1 MLITSG
7 GKMIR
12 TRVAEI
18 PSMSRNTQ
26 GVRLMEPSEG
36 ERVVS
41 VAKLGEEDEV
51 EVA

>member
-1 MLITSG
+1 MLITDG

-12 TRVAEI
+12 MPVADI
-18 PSMSRNTQ
+18 PTIGRNTQ

-41 VAKLGEEDEV
+41 VAKLGEDDEV
-51 EVA
+51 EGE

>member
-1 MLITSG
+1 MVVVGGGFGGATAARYLKMRAAGVQVTLI
-7 GKMIR
+7 
-12 TRVAEI
+12 
-18 PSMSRNTQ
+18 
-26 GVRLMEPSEG
+26 EPSEG